1 MLVTVQLSV
10 LSSRWSL
17 SKSDTSQESGVVGH
31 IDECVLM
38 SYAYIDLLASAEWA
52 HTSRVAGVEFALA
65 RLNAASTAEEWAG
78 VHHHIIAGNV
88 SEVEVVHLVNGAGRG
103 RGRGA
108 YKSQDFKVCTT
119 PHDNFRGYLKLKQLQ
134 Y

>member
-1 MLVTVQLSV
+1 M
-10 LSSRWSL
+10 
-17 SKSDTSQESGVVGH
+17 VGH

-38 SYAYIDLLASAEWA
+38 SYAYVDPLAGAEWA

-88 SEVEVVHLVNGAGRG
+88 SEVEVVH
-103 RGRGA
+103 
-108 YKSQDFKVCTT
+108 F
-119 PHDNFRGYLKLKQLQ
+119 YLTIYEVDTVQQHL
-134 Y
+134 

>member
-1 MLVTVQLSV
+1 MTVQLSV

-38 SYAYIDLLASAEWA
+38 SYAYIDLLAGAEWA
-52 HTSRVAGVEFALA
+52 HTSRVAGVELSLA

-103 RGRGA
+103 A